1 MEEKKETPLKAAFT
15 WDELKLNSDGM
26 VCVVVQDDKNKDV
39 LMVAYMNRQ
48 AYEKTIE
55 TGVMTYWSRSRNE
68 LWVKGLTSGHFQY
81 VRSLYLDCDND
92 TILARVDQSR
102 RSLPYWKPQ
111 LLFTSDNVRRKTV
124 GDCLDKTG
132 LNRVKLHKNS
142 YGCFMLIV

>member
-1 MEEKKETPLKAAFT
+1 MSMEEKKETPLKAAFT

-48 AYEKTIE
+48 AYEKTLE

-92 TILARVDQSR
+92 TILARVDQSVQPAIPEAAAAF
-102 RSLPYWKPQ
+102 LK
-111 LLFTSDNVRRKTV
+111 
-124 GDCLDKTG
+124 
-132 LNRVKLHKNS
+132 KL
-142 YGCFMLIV
+142 